1 MDHWISYLI
10 MAHQEYDGIL
20 SFATDCW
27 TLPNHR
33 AFMAITVHLEHEG
46 ELISLLLDIVEVAK
60 VSHIP

>member
-1 MDHWISYLI
+1 